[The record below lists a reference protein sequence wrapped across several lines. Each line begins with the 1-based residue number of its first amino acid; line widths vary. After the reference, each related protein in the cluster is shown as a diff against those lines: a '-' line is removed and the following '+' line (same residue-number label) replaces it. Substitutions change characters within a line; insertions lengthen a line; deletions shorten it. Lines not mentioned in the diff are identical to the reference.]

1 MPVSLYTMK
10 RHVLDMT
17 VAQLTG
23 AMADLGTRPFRARQV
38 AQWIWQ
44 KHVTAFADMTDL
56 PAGLRTR
63 LEEKLA
69 ILSARL
75 AARTDASD
83 GAIKLLLEFLDG
95 QRVEC
100 VGIAAPQRLTACVSC
115 QVGCAIGCSFC
126 ATGLDG
132 LKRNLTAAEIVE
144 QVFWLQSAAGR
155 RVTNVVFMGMGEPL
169 ANYDA
174 TVSAVRAMID
184 PARLG
189 LSARHVTVSTV
200 GLPKQIRRLA
210 GEDIPITLAISLHAP
225 NDALRRRLIPLAVRH
240 SLTDVISAAKAFYQA
255 RHREV
260 TLEYVLLAG
269 VNDSPT
275 CADELAGVAGQLR
288 CNVNVIRYN
297 PVAALEFLPP
307 DEKACQVFVERLRQR
322 GANAHLRASRGLDA
336 SAACG
341 QLRQSVQHE
350 QTTR

>member
-1 MPVSLYTMK
+1 MK

-17 VAQLTG
+17 VAQLDG
-23 AMADLGTRPFRARQV
+23 VIADLGQKPFRARQV
-38 AQWIWQ
+38 AQWVWQ
-44 KHVTAFADMTDL
+44 KHVTDFADMTDL
-56 PAGLRTR
+56 SAGLRTR
-63 LEEKLA
+63 LAEKLT
-69 ILSARL
+69 IRSASQ
-75 AARTDASD
+75 AARTDATD
-83 GAIKLLLEFLDG
+83 GTIKLLLEYIDG
-95 QRVEC
+95 ERIEC
-100 VGIAAPQRLTACVSC
+100 VAISAEERLTACVST
-115 QVGCAIGCSFC
+115 QVGCGIGCAFC

-132 LKRNLTAAEIVE
+132 LQRNLTAGEIVE
-144 QVFWLQSAAGR
+144 QVFWLQAAAGR
-155 RVTNVVFMGMGEPL
+155 RMTNVVFMGMGEPL

-184 PARLG
+184 PDRLG

-225 NDALRRRLIPLAVRH
+225 NDALRRRLIPLATRH
-240 SLTDVISAAKAFYQA
+240 SLADVLSAAEAFYQA

-269 VNDSPT
+269 VNDSLA
-275 CADELAGVAGQLR
+275 CADELAGVTRQLR

-297 PVAALEFLPP
+297 PIATLEFVSP
-307 DEKACQVFVERLRQR
+307 DEKACQAFVERLRLR

-341 QLRQSVQHE
+341 QLRQSVQHD